1 MRKLITKNF
10 RMEYL
15 ILVIVGMM
23 LLYTFPSDP
32 DFGWHYKYGEYIVNK
47 RELLTDNI
55 FSYTYP
61 DYKWSNSYWISQII
75 IYSLFKLTGPILTS
89 LLAGSIISFLIFY
102 LLLKIN
108 GATSLFGKTIS
119 SLIIFIA
126 LSSFQV
132 TIRPLFFST
141 IFLFLLLYI
150 LMKKEKYVIFLPL
163 LFPLWVNMHADFTM
177 ALMILG
183 LYFASKS
190 YTELKNKSLKKFE
203 LARRTLIYLL
213 CLAATLLNP
222 NGINLWTTLIKDTA
236 HFKDYIG
243 ISEMLPLNLSI
254 ANTTVINMIFM
265 SSSLILA
272 SALLSNKLYK
282 LNNPVRED
290 KKFEYWY
297 IISVII
303 FFIWSIRSIYFFR
316 ILVILG
322 IFAVDYLWG
331 NLALLLV
338 HKLNKPLVDTVA
350 KYIGGMILPVLL
362 ISSME
367 LFFKSLDTT
376 LSVDKFCKKT
386 KYPCGAITYLKQNKL
401 KGNMFNHYNFG
412 GFLIWQL
419 PEYKTFIDGRM
430 PSWRDKDG
438 YLFKEYNDIIS
449 NPAENFD
456 KFTNLVQK
464 YNIGFVLD
472 YKDNK
477 LYKYLSGEKGWKEV
491 YSDEAAAVLTQ

>member
-1 MRKLITKNF
+1 
-10 RMEYL
+10 
-15 ILVIVGMM
+15 
-23 LLYTFPSDP
+23 
-32 DFGWHYKYGEYIVNK
+32 
-47 RELLTDNI
+47 
-55 FSYTYP
+55 
-61 DYKWSNSYWISQII
+61 
-75 IYSLFKLTGPILTS
+75 
-89 LLAGSIISFLIFY
+89 
-102 LLLKIN
+102 
-108 GATSLFGKTIS
+108 
-119 SLIIFIA
+119 
-126 LSSFQV
+126 
-132 TIRPLFFST
+132 
-141 IFLFLLLYI
+141 
-150 LMKKEKYVIFLPL
+150 MKKEKYVIFLPL